1 VRVPGLPHDVLYCF
15 SAWASR
21 STILRSRRALER
33 VLENAARF
41 VPFYKDLLARGKP
54 GLRGIAPISRAD
66 VLAAPRLFRSQA
78 IRDTSCY
85 AKTSGTSGP
94 PLRVWF
100 DRASWYETN
109 YSSYDIFRRAFPQL
123 DGLFRLGR
131 VGVALITTKPSRRA
145 LNTLVPSLSFARVI
159 RRVLTDS
166 PARCR
171 AIAGELDRA
180 RPPLFYGKSAALLH
194 LLSIDSGADLSP
206 SGIIVGGEPLFED
219 VREQLET
226 GFRCPVLSTYASA
239 EGGLMAIE
247 CLFRTGLH
255 VLHSRVVLE
264 VLRPDGGVGSAGT
277 GELVLTN
284 LWNWAMPFIRYRTGD
299 YGTISARE
307 CPCGHTG
314 QTITSLAGREPH
326 TLRAGRQSVST
337 AAIAD
342 ALLPLNPS
350 HFEVHASPRGSV
362 LVRWKPRDAADSR
375 AAPFRSIRTALASLF
390 SGTHIRSEMLTDP
403 APPGGKIRRF
413 VQLDT

>member
-1 VRVPGLPHDVLYCF
+1 MRVPGLTHDVLYCF

-21 STILRSRRALER
+21 SRILRSRRALDR

-41 VPFYKDLLARGKP
+41 VPFYKNLLARGKP

-131 VGVALITTKPSRRA
+131 VGVALITTKPSRSA

-194 LLSIDSGADLSP
+194 LLSIDSRADLSP

-255 VLHSRVVLE
+255 VLHNRVVLE
-264 VLRPDGGVGSAGT
+264 VLRPDGGVGTAGK

-299 YGTISARE
+299 YGTISTRE

-314 QTITSLAGREPH
+314 QTITSLAGREPD
-326 TLRAGRQSVST
+326 TLRAGRRSVST

-342 ALLPLNPS
+342 ALLPLHPS

-362 LVRWKPRDAADSR
+362 LVRWKPRDAADSS
-375 AAPFRSIRTALASLF
+375 AAPFRSIRTALASLLR
-390 SGTHIRSEMLTDP
+390 GTHIRSEMLTDP